1 MWSLRAGAGV
11 SEMQWVSGWRLKV
24 RAELGAQRAK
34 LPGRPPSTELGAADN
49 APHQG
54 GRNRKEKPGHVRK

>member
-11 SEMQWVSGWRLKV
+11 SEMQWVSRWRLKV
-24 RAELGAQRAK
+24 RAELGAQRAE
-34 LPGRPPSTELGAADN
+34 LPGKPPSTDN

-54 GRNRKEKPGHVRK
+54 GRNRKEKPGHIRK